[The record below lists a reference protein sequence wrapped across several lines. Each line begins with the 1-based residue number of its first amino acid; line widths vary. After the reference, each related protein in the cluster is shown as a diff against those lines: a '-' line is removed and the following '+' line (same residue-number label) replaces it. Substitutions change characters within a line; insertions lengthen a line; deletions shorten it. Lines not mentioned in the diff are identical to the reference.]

1 MKRTL
6 MILVAACAAS
16 TGLALAQAG
25 SEAAQPQN
33 WRGRAYLWLT
43 NQLDLSEAQK
53 SHSRETYRGAWQNAR
68 PVMEQLRENRKA
80 MSEAIK
86 ANDMGKIR
94 QLAATQGDLTGQ
106 LTALRA
112 ESQARFYQILTPEQR
127 AKMVMIEQDLRT
139 RLQQRAQ
146 WRQQWGKKSGQ

>member
-25 SEAAQPQN
+25 SGAAQPQN
-33 WRGRAYLWLT
+33 WRRRAYLWLT
-43 NQLDLSEAQK
+43 NQLNLTEAQK
-53 SHSRETYRGAWQNAR
+53 SQARETYRGAWQNAK
-68 PVMEQLRENRKA
+68 PVVEQLRENRKA
-80 MSEAIK
+80 MREAIK
-86 ANDMGKIR
+86 ANDMSKIR
-94 QLAATQGDLTGQ
+94 QLAAAQGDLTGQ

-112 ESQARFYQILTPEQR
+112 ESQAQFYQNLTPEQR
-127 AKMVMIEQDLRT
+127 AKMATIEQNMRT

-146 WRQQWGKKSGQ
+146 WRQQWGKKSNQ